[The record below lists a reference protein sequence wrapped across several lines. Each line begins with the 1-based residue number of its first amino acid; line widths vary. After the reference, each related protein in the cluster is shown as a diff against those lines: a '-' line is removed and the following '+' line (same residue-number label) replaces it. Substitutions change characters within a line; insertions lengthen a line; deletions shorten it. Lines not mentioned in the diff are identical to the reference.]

1 METNYSYYNI
11 EIKNAPFL
19 TPNNIQTPK
28 TAIIF
33 FCNDRGEIINFREYG
48 YYETKDIYDKIENN
62 KEINLDNCY
71 VKNFSLKAYRLYT
84 LQDPK
89 TMIELK
95 NFSAKNAFF
104 DSKYSIDFSFCI
116 FKNDNVVSFENTH
129 FASGKVIFA
138 SSIFNSKGVFFSYA
152 FFRDGNADFSKVH
165 FNEGETQF
173 KNAIFNKG
181 EKDFQYTIFGKGTVS
196 FINTQFGDGDTLFI
210 NTIFEGGDI
219 SFKVANFGDGK
230 KDFRYAKFGK
240 GELSFDRTQFGN
252 GLIDFR
258 TVEIETEKVIFSRS
272 IFGKS
277 DVLFE
282 AIEIKNSR
290 VNFKNAEFGEGIV
303 NFNLAECSNTKIF
316 FDRSYFGSGS
326 LTFYNSKFNTLSLK
340 SCHLD
345 YYIDLRMAECQLLDL
360 SDSIIRDIVDIKPF
374 DFNVKINSVN
384 FEGIRLIG
392 RIYIDW
398 NKNRVKELITQ
409 QSDASLSSIAEQFRV
424 LKQNFNVTGQYNDED
439 KAYVEFKR
447 FESKS
452 ILKEAVKQKK
462 WNSIWAYPSYWFK
475 WLVFDKMGLYAT
487 SPTRVFI
494 SVICVWFLFGCLYYF
509 LEISGLGKTFSSV
522 GNPDKISILAQS
534 FYHSAITFFTIGYG
548 DVFPEKLT
556 RLFSAIEGFT
566 GVFMMSYFTV
576 AFVRKILR

>member
-1 METNYSYYNI
+1 
-11 EIKNAPFL
+11 
-19 TPNNIQTPK
+19 
-28 TAIIF
+28 
-33 FCNDRGEIINFREYG
+33 
-48 YYETKDIYDKIENN
+48 
-62 KEINLDNCY
+62 
-71 VKNFSLKAYRLYT
+71 
-84 LQDPK
+84 
-89 TMIELK
+89 
-95 NFSAKNAFF
+95 
-104 DSKYSIDFSFCI
+104 
-116 FKNDNVVSFENTH
+116 
-129 FASGKVIFA
+129 
-138 SSIFNSKGVFFSYA
+138 
-152 FFRDGNADFSKVH
+152 
-165 FNEGETQF
+165 
-173 KNAIFNKG
+173 
-181 EKDFQYTIFGKGTVS
+181 
-196 FINTQFGDGDTLFI
+196 
-210 NTIFEGGDI
+210 
-219 SFKVANFGDGK
+219 
-230 KDFRYAKFGK
+230 
-240 GELSFDRTQFGN
+240 
-252 GLIDFR
+252 
-258 TVEIETEKVIFSRS
+258 
-272 IFGKS
+272 
-277 DVLFE
+277 
-282 AIEIKNSR
+282 
-290 VNFKNAEFGEGIV
+290 
-303 NFNLAECSNTKIF
+303 
-316 FDRSYFGSGS
+316 
-326 LTFYNSKFNTLSLK
+326 
-340 SCHLD
+340 
-345 YYIDLRMAECQLLDL
+345 MAECQLLDL

-398 NKNRVKELITQ
+398 NKNRVKQLITQ